1 VFDLIVFDMD
11 GVLVDSEPIANR
23 ILHRYLAALGVPMT
37 LEDVTRDTLGLST
50 ASTRRLIQDRYGI
63 VVPEETLA
71 VQRAEVYAA
80 YETELKPVPGIV
92 EALESL
98 PHPRCVAS
106 SSSPET
112 IAVSLRLTGLD
123 RHFGGKLFSA
133 HMVERGKPHPDLFLH
148 AARTMG
154 HAPERTVVVED
165 SVPGVTAGVAA
176 GMRVFAYAGADYADP
191 DALAAAGGAVFTD
204 MRELPKLLGAAT

>member
-1 VFDLIVFDMD
+1 MSFDLIVFDMD

-23 ILHRYLAALGVPMT
+23 ILHRYLSALGVPMT
-37 LEDVTRDTLGLST
+37 LDELTRDTLGLST
-50 ASTRRLIQDRYGI
+50 ASMRRLVRDRYAI
-63 VVPEETLA
+63 DVPDAMLA
-71 VQRAEVYAA
+71 DQRAAVYAA
-80 YETELKPVPGIV
+80 YETELKPVAGV
-92 EALESL
+92 EDAIRAL

-123 RHFGGKLFSA
+123 RHFGDRLFSA
-133 HMVERGKPHPDLFLH
+133 AMVERGKPHPDLFLH

-154 HAPERTVVVED
+154 HDPSLTAVIED

-176 GMRVFAYAGADYADP
+176 GMRVFAYAGASYADP
-191 DALAAAGGAVFTD
+191 AALAAAGGQVFTD
-204 MRELPKLLGAAT
+204 MRELPGLLGA